1 MPLLRDPEYEKAIS
15 KIASETLRDH
25 IGHAW
30 WLVVAAASLLSAF
43 IVGMTLSGFTG
54 SVLIASTT
62 ALSTVCLIV
71 IIREIGV
78 ELHTSLVVLVGV
90 TEWVGRK
97 QLGEYEKE

>member
-15 KIASETLRDH
+15 KIADETLQDH
-25 IGHAW
+25 RWQAW
-30 WLVVAAASLLSAF
+30 WLITLAASLLSAL
-43 IVGMTLSGFTG
+43 IVGMVFSGFTG
-54 SVLIASTT
+54 SVLISSTV

-71 IIREIGV
+71 VIRKLGAT
-78 ELHTSLVVLVGV
+78 LHASLVVLVGV